1 MVIPEDVM
9 RELAVCESAE
19 IVVKAREYW
28 NRSGIM
34 LRAGHTYD
42 LEVPGQQ
49 TWQDASNVCGAN
61 G

>member
-1 MVIPEDVM
+1 M
-9 RELAVCESAE
+9 RELAVGESAE

-34 LRAGHTYD
+34 LRVGHTYD